1 MKKRNIILIG
11 IFLIMISLIQ
21 PTGILYLLEDMNT
34 DALHDTLTDILNDK
48 KSGSNHQI
56 IDVVYAKYGDQ
67 SYQIDTSDSREPA
80 VLYYQ
85 IDNQTISNKTL
96 MKLQELKEIGL
107 IKASLF
113 TYLQDNQEMI
123 TRTKEFHGEQISYI
137 RNSIY
142 LPNDRFETAFLSY
155 EIENVS
161 GKVISLKLPK
171 QYIEINQ
178 TVLTDYITYLDLA
191 EYDWEYHES
200 YLLSKQL
207 RAEIK
212 IETIHDIAVI
222 SLIPHPFE

>member
-1 MKKRNIILIG
+1 MKRNIILIG
-11 IFLIMISLIQ
+11 IFITIISLVL
-21 PTGILYLLEDMNT
+21 PAGILYLLEDMNT
-34 DALHDTLTDILNDK
+34 DALHDTLAAILDDK
-48 KSGSNHQI
+48 KSSSNHQF
-56 IDVVYAKYGDQ
+56 IDSVYAKYSDQ

-85 IDNQTISNKTL
+85 IDNQTISNQTL

-113 TYLQDNQEMI
+113 TFLQDNREMI
-123 TRTKEFHGEQISYI
+123 TRTKKFHGEQMSYI

-142 LPNDRFETAFLSY
+142 LPNDQFETAFLSY
-155 EIENVS
+155 EIENAS

-171 QYIEINQ
+171 QYTVINQ
-178 TVLTDYITYLDLA
+178 TVLRDYIAYLDLA

-207 RAEIK
+207 RAELK
-212 IETIHDIAVI
+212 VETIQDIAVI

>member
-1 MKKRNIILIG
+1 MKRNIILIG
-11 IFLIMISLIQ
+11 IFITIISLVL
-21 PTGILYLLEDMNT
+21 PAGILYLLEDMNT
-34 DALHDTLTDILNDK
+34 DALHDTLAAILNDK

-56 IDVVYAKYGDQ
+56 IDVVYAKYSDQ

-85 IDNQTISNKTL
+85 IDNQTISNQTL
-96 MKLQELKEIGL
+96 MKMQELKEIGL

-113 TYLQDNQEMI
+113 TFLQDNREMI
-123 TRTKEFHGEQISYI
+123 TRTKKFHGEQMSYI

-142 LPNDRFETAFLSY
+142 LPNDQFETAFLSY
-155 EIENVS
+155 EIEHAS

-171 QYIEINQ
+171 QYIVINQ
-178 TVLTDYITYLDLA
+178 TVLRDYIAYLDLA

-207 RAEIK
+207 RAELK
-212 IETIHDIAVI
+212 VETIQDIAVI

>member
-1 MKKRNIILIG
+1 
-11 IFLIMISLIQ
+11 
-21 PTGILYLLEDMNT
+21 
-34 DALHDTLTDILNDK
+34 
-48 KSGSNHQI
+48 
-56 IDVVYAKYGDQ
+56 
-67 SYQIDTSDSREPA
+67 
-80 VLYYQ
+80 
-85 IDNQTISNKTL
+85 
-96 MKLQELKEIGL
+96 MKLQELKETGL

-113 TYLQDNQEMI
+113 NYLQDNQEMI
-123 TRTKEFHGEQISYI
+123 TRTKEFHGEQMSYI

-142 LPNDRFETAFLSY
+142 LPNDQFETAFLSY

-178 TVLTDYITYLDLA
+178 TVLTDYIAYLDLA

>member
-1 MKKRNIILIG
+1 MKRNIILIG
-11 IFLIMISLIQ
+11 IFITIISLVL
-21 PTGILYLLEDMNT
+21 PAGILYLLEDMNT
-34 DALHDTLTDILNDK
+34 DALHDTLAAILDGK
-48 KSGSNHQI
+48 KSSSNHQF
-56 IDVVYAKYGDQ
+56 IDSVYAKYSDQ

-85 IDNQTISNKTL
+85 IDNQTISNQTL

-113 TYLQDNQEMI
+113 TFLQDNREMI
-123 TRTKEFHGEQISYI
+123 TRTKKFHGEQMSYI

-142 LPNDRFETAFLSY
+142 LPNDQFETAFLSY
-155 EIENVS
+155 EIEHAS
-161 GKVISLKLPK
+161 RKVISLKLPK
-171 QYIEINQ
+171 QYTVINQ
-178 TVLTDYITYLDLA
+178 TVLRDYIAYLDLA

-207 RAEIK
+207 RAELK
-212 IETIHDIAVI
+212 VETIQDIAVI

>member
-11 IFLIMISLIQ
+11 IFLIMISLIL

-85 IDNQTISNKTL
+85 IDNQTI
-96 MKLQELKEIGL
+96 
-107 IKASLF
+107 F

-123 TRTKEFHGEQISYI
+123 TRTKEFHGEQMSYI

-178 TVLTDYITYLDLA
+178 TVLTDYIAYLDLA

>member
-1 MKKRNIILIG
+1 MKRNIILIG
-11 IFLIMISLIQ
+11 IFITIISLVL
-21 PTGILYLLEDMNT
+21 PAGILYLLEDMNT
-34 DALHDTLTDILNDK
+34 DALHDTLAAILDGK
-48 KSGSNHQI
+48 KSSSNHQF
-56 IDVVYAKYGDQ
+56 IDSVYAKYSDQ

-85 IDNQTISNKTL
+85 IDNQTISNQTL

-113 TYLQDNQEMI
+113 TYLQDNREMI
-123 TRTKEFHGEQISYI
+123 TRTKKFHGEQMSYI

-142 LPNDRFETAFLSY
+142 LPNDQFETAFLSY
-155 EIENVS
+155 EIENAS

-171 QYIEINQ
+171 QYTVINQ
-178 TVLTDYITYLDLA
+178 TVLRDYIAYLDLA

-207 RAEIK
+207 RAELK
-212 IETIHDIAVI
+212 VETIQDIVVI

>member
-1 MKKRNIILIG
+1 MKRNIILIG
-11 IFLIMISLIQ
+11 IFITIISLVL
-21 PTGILYLLEDMNT
+21 PAGILYLLEDMNT
-34 DALHDTLTDILNDK
+34 DALHDTLAAILNDK

-85 IDNQTISNKTL
+85 IDNQTISNQTL

-113 TYLQDNQEMI
+113 TFLQDNREMI
-123 TRTKEFHGEQISYI
+123 TRTKKFHGEQMSYI

-142 LPNDRFETAFLSY
+142 LPNDQFETAFLSY
-155 EIENVS
+155 EIEHAS
-161 GKVISLKLPK
+161 RKVISLKLPK
-171 QYIEINQ
+171 QYTVINQ
-178 TVLTDYITYLDLA
+178 TVLRDYIAYLDLA

-207 RAEIK
+207 RAELK
-212 IETIHDIAVI
+212 VETIQDIAVI

>member
-1 MKKRNIILIG
+1 MKRNIILIG
-11 IFLIMISLIQ
+11 IFITIISLVL
-21 PTGILYLLEDMNT
+21 PAGILYLLEDMNT
-34 DALHDTLTDILNDK
+34 DALHDTLAAILNDK

-56 IDVVYAKYGDQ
+56 IDSVYAKYSDQ

-85 IDNQTISNKTL
+85 IDNQTISNQTL
-96 MKLQELKEIGL
+96 MKMQELKEIGL

-113 TYLQDNQEMI
+113 TFLQDNREMI
-123 TRTKEFHGEQISYI
+123 TRTKKFHGEQMSYI

-142 LPNDRFETAFLSY
+142 LPNDQFETAFLSY
-155 EIENVS
+155 EIENAS

-171 QYIEINQ
+171 QYTVINQ
-178 TVLTDYITYLDLA
+178 TVLRDYIAYLDLA

-207 RAEIK
+207 RAELK
-212 IETIHDIAVI
+212 VETIQDIAVI

>member
-1 MKKRNIILIG
+1 MKRNIILIG
-11 IFLIMISLIQ
+11 IFITIISLVL
-21 PTGILYLLEDMNT
+21 PAGILYLLEDMNT
-34 DALHDTLTDILNDK
+34 DALHDTLAAILDGK
-48 KSGSNHQI
+48 KSSSNHQF
-56 IDVVYAKYGDQ
+56 IDSVYAKYSDQ

-85 IDNQTISNKTL
+85 IDNQTISNQTL

-113 TYLQDNQEMI
+113 TFLQDNREMI
-123 TRTKEFHGEQISYI
+123 TRTKKFHGEQMSYI

-142 LPNDRFETAFLSY
+142 LPNDQFETAFLSY
-155 EIENVS
+155 EIEHAS

-171 QYIEINQ
+171 QYTVINQ
-178 TVLTDYITYLDLA
+178 TVLRDYIAYLDLA

-207 RAEIK
+207 RAELK
-212 IETIHDIAVI
+212 VETIQDIAVI

>member
-1 MKKRNIILIG
+1 MFFN
-11 IFLIMISLIQ
+11 
-21 PTGILYLLEDMNT
+21 TLEF
-34 DALHDTLTDILNDK
+34 HYKLTYILNDK

-123 TRTKEFHGEQISYI
+123 TRTKEFHGEQMSYI

-178 TVLTDYITYLDLA
+178 TVLTDYIAYLDLA

-207 RAEIK
+207 RAEVK